1 MNCMRY
7 LHIYDT
13 LEIARMS
20 FNEYLMRMKVYQL
33 QLLDKRELMYEQ
45 AWINYNV
52 QATKMQ
58 GKKEVPVYRTFNE
71 FFNKKEFE
79 NRILGIKENK
89 RVFVNK

>member
-1 MNCMRY
+1 
-7 LHIYDT
+7 
-13 LEIARMS
+13 MS

-52 QATKMQ
+52 QATKIQ
-58 GKKEVPVYRTFNE
+58 GKKEVLVYRTFNE

-79 NRILGIKENK
+79 NRILGIKEHK

>member
-1 MNCMRY
+1 MRY

-33 QLLDKRELMYEQ
+33 QLLDKRELMHEQ

-58 GKKEVPVYRTFNE
+58 GKKEIPVYRNFKD
-71 FFNKKEFE
+71 FFDKEKQE
-79 NRILGIKENK
+79 RAILGIKEHK